1 MKEYPV
7 SIEEMCTRY
16 KQLYTGAIGDVLD
29 GRDLRNQI
37 LPHYINPMAGDYT
50 IAGPAFTG
58 FGEPHEDKEEDDS
71 QLRIEMLSEIT
82 PGCISVWQTNGHLES
97 AHWGE
102 IMSIA
107 AIQRGC
113 AGAVL
118 DGGVRD
124 IKFVKELGF
133 PVFCRFSCSASSIG
147 RWSIRKYQI
156 PITIGRV
163 QINPGDFVIADIDGA
178 LIVPSTIAFDV
189 LEEVES
195 FVNKEGDMR
204 KKLQEGM
211 TVKEVYEDLGSF

>member
-1 MKEYPV
+1 MAEYPV

-16 KQLYTGAIGDVLD
+16 KKLYTGAIGDVLD
-29 GRDLRNQI
+29 SRGLRAQI

-58 FGEPHEDKEEDDS
+58 YGEPHNNKDEDDS
-71 QLRIEMLSEIT
+71 ELRLDMLSEIT
-82 PGCISVWQTNGHLES
+82 PGCISVWQTNGHMKA

-113 AGAVL
+113 TGAVL

-124 IKFVKELGF
+124 LDFVKALEF
-133 PVFCRFSCSASSIG
+133 PVFCRFSCSASSVG

-156 PITIGRV
+156 PITIGDVEIR
-163 QINPGDFVIADIDGA
+163 PGDFVIADIDGVVV
-178 LIVPSTIAFDV
+178 VPKEIAFE
-189 LEEVES
+189 LLKEVEA
-195 FVNKEGDMR
+195 FGANEDKMR
-204 KKLQEGM
+204 EKLKKGM
-211 TVKEVYEDLGSF
+211 TVKEVYDDFGKF